1 MPEEEIINEE
11 EAKKLLSSYGI
22 SAKRGDNGTFRVTP
36 GVYKQVSMK
45 VVTGKVKTAY
55 ILPTKPLYMLETVRP
70 MFLPLPCIFGFEPW
84 CWVRKYKDPEI
95 DFGIN
100 AVKVRDVDVYLLRGR
115 ITGKIDTKFENM
127 SKEGETWEEN
137 VKTGEQRN
145 RENVDGSA
153 DLDGKFDEEI
163 FMRKISETLA
173 KIEDRF
179 IKKTEPDAKIKIT
192 SDFEKK
198 GYLNMIKSILDI
210 LLTGSMYIDDKIK
223 VTVEWSWLGEKKS
236 KSKDISIRA
245 YLPVENVNWHMW

>member
-1 MPEEEIINEE
+1 MPEETISEK
-11 EAKKLLSSYGI
+11 EAIKLLRSYGI
-22 SAKRGDNGTFRVTP
+22 SAKRGYSGTFRVTP

-55 ILPTKPLYMLETVRP
+55 VLPTKALYMLETVRP
-70 MFLPLPCIFGFEPW
+70 MFFPLPCIFGFEPW

-127 SKEGETWEEN
+127 SKEGETWVEN

-153 DLDGKFDEEI
+153 DLDGKFNEEI

-173 KIEDRF
+173 KLEDRV
-179 IKKTEPDAKIKIT
+179 IDRTEPDAKIKIT
-192 SDFEKK
+192 SNFEKK
-198 GYLNMIKSILDI
+198 GYINMIKSILNI
-210 LLTGSMYIDDKIK
+210 LLTGTMYIDDKIK

-236 KSKDISIRA
+236 LSKDIEIRA
-245 YLPVENVNWHMW
+245 YLPVENVSWHMW

>member
-1 MPEEEIINEE
+1 MPEEETISEK

-22 SAKRGDNGTFRVTP
+22 SAKRGDSGTFRVTP
-36 GVYKQVSMK
+36 GVYKQVSIK
-45 VVTGKVKTAY
+45 VVTGKEKTAY
-55 ILPTKPLYMLETVRP
+55 ILPTKPLYVLEAVRP
-70 MFLPLPCIFGFEPW
+70 MFLPCIFGFEPW
-84 CWVRKYKDPEI
+84 CWVRKYKDPVI
-95 DFGIN
+95 DFAIN
-100 AVKVRDVDVYLLRGR
+100 AIKMRDVDVYLLRGR

-153 DLDGKFDEEI
+153 DLDGEFDEEI

-179 IKKTEPDAKIKIT
+179 IKKTEPDVKIKIT

-198 GYLNMIKSILDI
+198 GYINMIKSILDI